1 MGNILLVCSVFPP
14 EEVTSAGMSV
24 DLALALSE
32 ENNVTV
38 LMPRPSRPAGIDYSG
53 KILEYNEFNCITL
66 KSYTCPYSK
75 ILNRF
80 WESVDFGIR
89 SARYIIKHRK
99 SIDYVYNDGWHLFGL
114 YIVARVCKKYKIPY
128 MIPIQ
133 DVYPESLFTKGINSP
148 VFQSFVNAI
157 LSPLDRYAQKNADV
171 IRTNTNEMA
180 AYLSSTRKIP
190 IDKYL
195 IVYNW
200 QNEDDFKDY
209 KESHS
214 HDRTIFSYVGSINVH
229 SNVDLLIKAFVKADV
244 KNSELRIYGGG
255 NQCET
260 CKNIVKQLG
269 ANNVSF
275 DRVSREDVPKIQ
287 AEADVMMLA
296 LPAGNGRLCLP
307 SKLISYM
314 LSAKPVI
321 ASFDTDCDAAK
332 IIYESKCG
340 VVVEPDNLDC
350 LIEGIKQVAYLS
362 LEEKRG
368 MGQRAKEYATTVLS
382 KECNLSK
389 VVSAIDRRLNGKG

>member
-32 ENNVTV
+32 KHNVTV
-38 LMPRPSRPAGIDYSG
+38 LRPRPSRPAGIDYSG
-53 KILEYNEFNCITL
+53 KILEYNEFNCITIE
-66 KSYTCPYSK
+66 SYTCPYSK
-75 ILNRF
+75 MLNRF

-89 SARYIIKHRK
+89 SARYIIKHRN

-114 YIVARVCKKYKIPY
+114 YIVARVCKKYRIPY

-133 DVYPESLFTKGINSP
+133 DVYPESLFTRGINSP
-148 VFQSFVNAI
+148 IFQSIVNFI
-157 LSPLDRYAQKNADV
+157 LSPLDRFAQKNADV

-180 AYLSSTRKIP
+180 AFLSSTRKIP
-190 IDKYL
+190 LEKYL
-195 IVYNW
+195 VVYNW
-200 QNEDDFKDY
+200 QNERDFKKY
-209 KESHS
+209 EITLS
-214 HDRTIFSYVGSINVH
+214 HDRIIFSYVGSINVH
-229 SNVDLLIKAFVKADV
+229 SNVDLLIKAFVKADIN
-244 KNSELRIYGGG
+244 NSELRIYGGG
-255 NQCET
+255 NQCDI

-269 ANNVSF
+269 VNNVLF

-307 SKLISYM
+307 SKLVSYM

-321 ASFDTDCDAAK
+321 ASIDTDCAAAN

-340 VVVEPDNLDC
+340 VVVEPDNLDS
-350 LIEGIKQVAYLS
+350 LIDGIEHVAKLS
-362 LEEKRG
+362 QEEKRT
-368 MGQRAKEYATTVLS
+368 MGQRAREYAITVLS
-382 KECNLSK
+382 KESNLSK
-389 VVSAIDRRLNGKG
+389 VVSAIDRRLN